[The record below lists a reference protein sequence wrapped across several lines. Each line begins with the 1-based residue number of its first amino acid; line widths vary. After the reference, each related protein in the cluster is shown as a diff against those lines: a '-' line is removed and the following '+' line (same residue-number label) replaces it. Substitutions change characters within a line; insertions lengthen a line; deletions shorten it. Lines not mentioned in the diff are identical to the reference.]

1 MRTLISFPAGAFKM
15 NVIKFLLF
23 TFLGSFLWSVILI
36 YIGIILGNNWEH
48 AINLINRVLVPAT
61 IGITVA
67 FLAYIGLSLK
77 K

>member
-1 MRTLISFPAGAFKM
+1 
-15 NVIKFLLF
+15 
-23 TFLGSFLWSVILI
+23 
-36 YIGIILGNNWEH
+36 
-48 AINLINRVLVPAT
+48 LINRVLVPAT